1 MTAALLLLPA
11 VVIGAFAMLLG
22 TTWLE
27 RLIGVRAIG
36 TVGEERDRPRPRRL
50 TDAVAASSQ

>member
-1 MTAALLLLPA
+1 MTPVLLVIPA

-27 RLIGVRAIG
+27 RLIGLRPSEPLLPGAIDPVRVNS
-36 TVGEERDRPRPRRL
+36 TD
-50 TDAVAASSQ
+50 DAVAPSR